1 MWECFY
7 REFIFLII
15 AIPLW
20 CQIHREQMERTD
32 FSGRFS
38 GGKYYEGAGDV
49 LSFFPTSIIEWF
61 LGTGTKSV
69 QEAFPW
75 EPRKQL
81 MWAGHHGD
89 VNPISS
95 RHLPYVVLRV
105 VWPCWSIWEND
116 FVESGD
122 STSKGGRGEHTMR
135 PVIPE
140 TCRQGPGFSNPL

>member
-1 MWECFY
+1 MQKPKDEINDVGVFLSGIY
-7 REFIFLII
+7 IFDHCHSALMSDPSR
-15 AIPLW
+15 ADGKD
-20 CQIHREQMERTD
+20 R
-32 FSGRFS
+32 FSGRFL

-105 VWPCWSIWEND
+105 V
-116 FVESGD
+116 
-122 STSKGGRGEHTMR
+122 
-135 PVIPE
+135 
-140 TCRQGPGFSNPL
+140 